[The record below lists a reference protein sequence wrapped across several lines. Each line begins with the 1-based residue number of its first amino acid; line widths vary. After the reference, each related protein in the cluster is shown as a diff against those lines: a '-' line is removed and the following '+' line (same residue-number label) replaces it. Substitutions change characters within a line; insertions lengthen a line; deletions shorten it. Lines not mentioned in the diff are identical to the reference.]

1 MKVCGKLL
9 AVLVIAGC
17 AGLTA
22 GCAVN
27 RATGQVTPGVDMSQV
42 NSYYVVK
49 ADTDKHDLNEIIVR
63 QLTDR
68 GFSASTGSGTAMPE
82 SAGTKVTY
90 IDRWMWDITMYLLE
104 LTISISDAQTDY
116 TLASGNSY
124 HTSLTRKSAE
134 EMVEEVLGNIFGEA
148 EE

>member
-1 MKVCGKLL
+1 MKVNRTFF
-9 AVLVIAGC
+9 AVLAITGC
-17 AGLTA
+17 AAFST
-22 GCAVN
+22 GCSVN
-27 RATGQVTPGVDMSQV
+27 RATGQVTPGVDLSQV
-42 NSYYVVK
+42 DTYYVVR
-49 ADTDKHDLNEIIVR
+49 AETDKHDINEIIVQ

-82 SAGTKVTY
+82 SAGTRVTY

-104 LTISISDAQTDY
+104 LTISITDAQTDY

-134 EMVEEVLGNIFGEA
+134 EMVEEVLGNIFGET